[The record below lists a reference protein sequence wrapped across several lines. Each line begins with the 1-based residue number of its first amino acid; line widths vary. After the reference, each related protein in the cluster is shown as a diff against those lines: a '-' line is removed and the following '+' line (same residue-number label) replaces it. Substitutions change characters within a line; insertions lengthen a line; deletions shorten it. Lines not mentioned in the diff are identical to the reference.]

1 MGLLERFKKI
11 TDGLSRTRSNFVE
24 KISKVISGKT
34 KIDDQ
39 VIDGIEE
46 VLLSSDIGFNATEKI
61 IGDIRARVK
70 TEGYEDSQML
80 KSLLKEEI
88 EKYLIEC
95 NYAGQTPGSQ
105 RDPAMSG
112 IAAPHIIMI
121 VGVNGVGKTTTV
133 GKLAYNLKND
143 GNKVLIAAADTFRA
157 AANEQ
162 LKIWAD
168 RAGVEIIQQQP
179 GTDPG
184 AVAYDAVS
192 AAKARG
198 IDVVLIDTAGRLHTK
213 TNLMDELRKIY
224 RVVKKVTPDAPHEV
238 YLVLDAV
245 TGQNGLVQAREF
257 LEAAGVTG
265 IVLTKLDGTAKGGI
279 VVAISQELKI
289 PVKYIGVGE
298 DIDDLQPF
306 DRKAFVDAL
315 FSDQKSPSRE
325 GAFAPITHGP
335 RAGMGEN

>member
-1 MGLLERFKKI
+1 MGLLNRFKKI
-11 TDGLSRTRSNFVE
+11 SDGLSRTRSNFVE
-24 KISKVISGKT
+24 KISKVISAKT

-39 VIDGIEE
+39 VIDSIEE
-46 VLLSSDIGFNATEKI
+46 ILLSSDIGFDTTEKI
-61 IGDIRARVK
+61 IGDIRTRVK
-70 TEGYEDSQML
+70 AEGYEDSQML

-88 EKYLIEC
+88 EKYLIEQ
-95 NYAGQTPGSQ
+95 NGVGQTNSK
-105 RDPAMSG
+105 
-112 IAAPHIIMI
+112 PHVIMI

-133 GKLAYNLKND
+133 GKLAYNLRND
-143 GNKVLIAAADTFRA
+143 GSKVLIAAADTFRA

-198 IDVVLIDTAGRLHTK
+198 VDMVLIDTAGRLHTK
-213 TNLMDELRKIY
+213 TNLMGELKKIH
-224 RVVKKVTPDAPHEV
+224 RVVKKVIPDAPHEV

-279 VVAISQELKI
+279 VVAINQELKL

-298 DIDDLQPF
+298 NIDDLQPF
-306 DRKAFVDAL
+306 DRRTFVDAL
-315 FSDQKSPSRE
+315 FSDQRSRSQE
-325 GAFAPITHGP
+325 GISV
-335 RAGMGEN
+335 GEN

>member
-1 MGLLERFKKI
+1 MGLLDRFKKI
-11 TDGLSRTRSNFVE
+11 SDGLSMTRSNFVE
-24 KISKVISGKT
+24 KISKVISAKT

-39 VIDGIEE
+39 VIDSIEE
-46 VLLSSDIGFNATEKI
+46 ILLSSDIGFDTTEKI
-61 IGDIRARVK
+61 IGDIRTRVK
-70 TEGYEDSQML
+70 AEGYEDSQML

-88 EKYLIEC
+88 EKYLAEQ
-95 NYAGQTPGSQ
+95 NGVGQTN
-105 RDPAMSG
+105 AK
-112 IAAPHIIMI
+112 PHVIMV

-133 GKLAYNLKND
+133 GKLAYNFKND

-198 IDVVLIDTAGRLHTK
+198 VGMVLIDTAGRLHTK
-213 TNLMDELRKIY
+213 TNLMGELKKIH
-224 RVVKKVTPDAPHEV
+224 RVVKKVIPDAPHEV

-279 VVAISQELKI
+279 VVAINQELKL

-298 DIDDLQPF
+298 NIDDLQPF
-306 DRKAFVDAL
+306 DRRTFVDAL
-315 FSDQKSPSRE
+315 FSDQRSRSKE
-325 GAFAPITHGP
+325 GMFV
-335 RAGMGEN
+335 GEN